1 MGKGSFTE
9 AQHGQEKLGKDLQGG
24 DSVKE
29 LGQNLKTTA
38 IGVMGRKKSGKTTTI
53 EILTKDLT
61 KRGYRVA
68 VAKHIPEPDFTIDTE
83 GKDTWRYTQSGAK
96 TVVAASASEITTIE
110 KTRAN
115 LSLPD
120 ILQRCKGNDIVFLE
134 GFRKLIARDKG
145 TYKLVV
151 AKSAQEIV
159 EATEA
164 YEPILA
170 FTGPY
175 LPRQASLKSP
185 YIDVLKHS
193 DRLADLVEKVIRKR
207 L

>member
-1 MGKGSFTE
+1 MK
-9 AQHGQEKLGKDLQGG
+9 KP
-24 DSVKE
+24 
-29 LGQNLKTTA
+29 GQNTKTAT
-38 IGVMGRKKSGKTTTI
+38 IGVMGKKKSGKTTTI
-53 EILTKDLT
+53 EILTKELS

-68 VAKHIPEPDFTIDTE
+68 VAKHIPEPNFTIDTE
-83 GKDTWRYTQSGAK
+83 GKDTWRYAQSGAK
-96 TVVAASASEITTIE
+96 TVIAASASEITTIE
-110 KTRAN
+110 KTYAN
-115 LSLPD
+115 LSLPE
-120 ILQRCKGNDIVFLE
+120 IMQRCKGSDIVFLE

-151 AKSAQEIV
+151 AKSAQEIE

-175 LPRQASLKSP
+175 FAREASLKSP

-193 DRLADLVEKVIRKR
+193 DRLADLVEKVIKKR